1 MVQCLRMILQNM
13 ALDVIHLF
21 DFSYLGSMSHQEL
34 IVKLEREIS
43 KISCEGKVHSGEGN
57 RRLLFR
63 AR

>member
-1 MVQCLRMILQNM
+1 M